1 MQAVGGNWSC
11 LASRML
17 LTAFNTE
24 ILSILEPYWYYQ
36 NLLTYNQLLMLLL
49 LRLSIRT
56 SQIYI
61 LSYSQF

>member
-11 LASRML
+11 LAPRML

-24 ILSILEPYWYYQ
+24 ILTILEPYWYYQ

-56 SQIYI
+56 SQIDL